1 MSLDEDDRKDT
12 ERRKAVVDQLEK
24 LIRESVTRE
33 KDVIEQPAILAALV
47 DRFSHSPR
55 EFLSFTM
62 ENVIGGCVGR
72 AIGDETPRLLELAER
87 IHAGGYTEENQYD
100 FGYADR
106 YAFSLKNTEKQKV
119 FALRS
124 QNVNY
129 LVILVK
135 GWQGWDVHLRQWW
148 DVLAEKSYVPY
159 DLEPLMKGTKLL
171 TFEEAQ
177 RISGRFEEYADD
189 IPGMSYPKRLSLKAF
204 KDTDFRVHDDK
215 SCAGLRYADARDT
228 GYVISV
234 KPSVFGF
241 YEADKVTWKSLSH
254 VQYVWYDLLSAID
267 TLDREDE
274 DE

>member
-1 MSLDEDDRKDT
+1 MDLDEDDRKDV

-24 LIRESVTRE
+24 LIRDSVSRE
-33 KDVIEQPAILAALV
+33 TDVIEQPAIIAALV
-47 DRFSHSPR
+47 DRFGHSPR
-55 EFLSFTM
+55 DFSSMTL

-87 IHAGGYTEENQYD
+87 IHAGGYTEENKYD

-119 FALRS
+119 FALRT

-135 GWQGWDVHLRQWW
+135 NWRGWDVHIRQWW
-148 DVLAEKSYVPY
+148 DVLSEKSYVPY
-159 DLEPLMKGTKLL
+159 DLKPLMSGKLL

-177 RISGRFEEYADD
+177 RISGRFEDYADD

-204 KDTDFRVHDDK
+204 QDTDFRVHKDN

-228 GYVISV
+228 GYIITV
-234 KPSVFGF
+234 KRSVFNI
-241 YEADKVTWKSLSH
+241 YEADKVTWKSLSL

-274 DE
+274 DK